1 MEEKTKALIQK
12 LQDENKKLK
21 VKIVLMKSQ
30 DEKLKELKVIVEA
43 WEVIERKW
51 VETLFHYKQQ

>member
-1 MEEKTKALIQK
+1 VEEKTKALIQK